1 MIASRSSDVP
11 SVTMSVHEECV
22 MSQSGLDCQLYTL
35 VNGVTGVCDGTISL
49 EAIPSFGAL

>member
-1 MIASRSSDVP
+1 M
-11 SVTMSVHEECV
+11 TMSVHEECV